1 MQSKKLEIQT
11 KMKSNRRQKTGNI
24 SHLFFIHVSEFL
36 CCYSWV
42 LNHIINL
49 SSFRANRIQEL
60 TSLREEY
67 EAQMQSTQTHVNNL
81 SYNISTSEAREKELK
96 RSLIAI
102 SNEITNKERELKN
115 IQNQRD
121 NKLVLFGDGFP
132 KLVAEIEKNYQKVTQ
147 DKLSY
152 LWLITYTS
160 PFRIV
165 LNRLFQFKV

>member
-1 MQSKKLEIQT
+1 MQSKKLEIQM

-24 SHLFFIHVSEFL
+24 SYLFLSTFQNL
-36 CCYSWV
+36 YSLT
-42 LNHIINL
+42 LNYIINF

-96 RSLIAI
+96 RSLITI

-147 DKLSY
+147 DNLLYS
-152 LWLITYTS
+152 
-160 PFRIV
+160 
-165 LNRLFQFKV
+165 